1 MKNPAH
7 EKEVVHFDTGEV
19 ETLNDNFVQLYTDN
33 LRLITEMNKENPA
46 AVNLFMWLL
55 EHMDRRNALVVS
67 QQALAEAF
75 NVSDR
80 TIRTHVAFLKAK
92 KAIDVFKSGTSN
104 IYAVNAQI
112 AWKSDA
118 RGKKYAMF
126 DARVYVAKSE
136 QESQFETQLKGHA
149 VPKKA
154 SSRQRQK
161 QLDKIVGI
169 GSSAAMMTI
178 SFVSL
183 LQIFNH

>member
-1 MKNPAH
+1 MKNIAH
-7 EKEVVHFDTGEV
+7 EKEVVHYDTGEV

-46 AVNLFMWLL
+46 AVNLFMWLI

-80 TIRTHVAFLKAK
+80 TIRAHVAFLKAR

-104 IYAVNAQI
+104 IYAVNAQL

-126 DARVYVAKSE
+126 DARVYVAESE
-136 QESQFETQLKGHA
+136 QNAQFETQLKGHA

-154 SSRQRQK
+154 SPRQRQK
-161 QLDKIVGI
+161 QLDTII
-169 GSSAAMMTI
+169 GLGGSAALMAT
-178 SFVSL
+178 S
-183 LQIFNH
+183 IFSITQLF